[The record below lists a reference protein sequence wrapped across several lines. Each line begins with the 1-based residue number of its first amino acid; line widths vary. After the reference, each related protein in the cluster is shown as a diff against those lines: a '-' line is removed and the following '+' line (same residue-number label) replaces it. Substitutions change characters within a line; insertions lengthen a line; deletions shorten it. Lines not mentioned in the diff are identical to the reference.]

1 MARPPRTGWWGA
13 ILGVALAP
21 AAAGELGLER
31 FERRIRPALIEH
43 CFDCHSAEA
52 PRVRGGLRVD
62 SLEGLLRG
70 GETGPAIVPGD
81 PERSSL
87 WQALT
92 YEDPDLQMPPKSR
105 LPDEVIED
113 FRVWLAEGAPWPEG
127 LAGAGGGEAG
137 PAGFDLAGRREAHW
151 AWHPVRRPEVPE
163 VSDPEWAGGEIDRF
177 VLARL
182 EAEGLKPG
190 PAASRPVLIRRA
202 TWMLTGLPP
211 TPEEV
216 EAFVGDGEEGA
227 FARVVD
233 RLLASP
239 HYGERWA
246 RHWLDKVRYAE
257 TMGHEFDYPI
267 LGAWRYRDYVVRAF
281 HSDLPYERFVREQIA
296 GDLLPDP
303 RWLEGEG
310 INESA
315 VGTLQYWFCQ
325 QVHSPVDV
333 RNHQIEVVDNQID
346 VVTKAFLGMTVS
358 CARCH
363 DHKFDAI
370 SARDYFALAGI
381 LGSSRYAV
389 GAVDDP
395 AGRVRLA
402 GEMVKAREALRR
414 ALADGL
420 LETWAGGEAAG
431 VDVAA
436 GVAAGV
442 LVREGE
448 TRWDGE
454 GWMGDGEAF
463 TADGEV
469 AGQPRLEGDGAVRLV
484 RPGWRDS
491 GSLSR
496 RFQGRLTS
504 TTRVL
509 DRDFVHVRMAG
520 SGARF
525 GVVIEGFTLIR
536 APIYGS
542 LRRAVNREEPH
553 WVTVD
558 VSAWKGRRAYLEF
571 SDLGVGDPA
580 SELGGGT
587 AGAEGWLAVGEVVLS
602 PHREPPGTGVWTGPT
617 DGGAVLRLLRRWRDA
632 PGTLSEGEV
641 GWIEEVLGAKRPE
654 FPEGWKEA
662 WDRLESGV
670 TAPVLAGVMSDGT
683 GWDEALLIRG
693 NHRTPG
699 DTVPRGFLEALA
711 VGPGRE
717 AYGEGSGR
725 LALAEAL
732 TDGENPLTWRVM
744 ANWVWAHLM
753 GRGLVASVDNFG
765 VLGEAPSH
773 PELLDWLA
781 DTFRSEGGSVKR
793 LVRRIVLSRA
803 WQAGSGVTDPAAEE
817 ADPDNRWWH
826 RAHVRR
832 LEGEAI
838 RDGMLALSG
847 RLDRSLGGPPVPV
860 HLTPFME
867 GRGRPGRSGP
877 LDGEGRRS
885 LYLEVRRNF
894 PSPFLLVF
902 DTPVPATTVGWRSVS
917 NVPAQA
923 LALMNDPMVVEEA
936 RRWADRL
943 AREVAGGWEA
953 RVDRAYREAYG
964 RSPDAEEWA
973 LAREYLAGGLEDS
986 GEDGTTAW
994 GEFCHALWVA
1004 KEFQFIP

>member
-1 MARPPRTGWWGA
+1 MARWPRIGWWSA
-13 ILGVALAP
+13 ILGVALGP
-21 AAAGELGLER
+21 ASAAESGLER
-31 FERRIRPALIEH
+31 FERRIRPVLVEQ
-43 CFDCHSAEA
+43 CFDCHSAGA
-52 PRVRGGLRVD
+52 SRVRGGLRVD
-62 SLEGLLRG
+62 TLADLLRG
-70 GETGPAIVPGD
+70 GETGPAIVPGE
-81 PERSSL
+81 PEKSPL
-87 WQALT
+87 WRALT

-105 LPDEVIED
+105 LPDDVIEA
-113 FRVWLAEGAPWPEG
+113 FRGWLTEGAPWPEG
-127 LAGAGGGEAG
+127 GAASGAGGGAG
-137 PAGFDLAGRREAHW
+137 ADGGFDLAGRRDAHW
-151 AWHPVRRPEVPE
+151 AWQPVGRPEVPA
-163 VSDPEWAGGEIDRF
+163 VADTGWPHGDLDRF
-177 VLARL
+177 LLARL

-190 PAASRPVLIRRA
+190 PKASRPVLIRRA
-202 TWMLTGLPP
+202 TWLLTGLPP

-216 EAFVGDGEEGA
+216 EAFAGDREEGA
-227 FARVVD
+227 FERVVD

-239 HYGERWA
+239 HFGERWA

-281 HSDLPYERFVREQIA
+281 NSDLPYERFVREQVA

-303 RWLEGEG
+303 RRLEGEG

-333 RNHQIEVVDNQID
+333 RNHQIEVVDNQMD

-363 DHKFDAI
+363 DHKFDAV
-370 SARDYFALAGI
+370 SARDYYAMAGI
-381 LGSSRYAV
+381 LGSSRYAIR
-389 GAVDDP
+389 AVDDATGRIAQ
-395 AGRVRLA
+395 AGRLA
-402 GEMVKAREALRR
+402 EARDSLRQ

-420 LETWAGGEAAG
+420 RETWAAGELVEPVG
-431 VDVAA
+431 FEVR
-436 GVAAGV
+436 AGV
-442 LVREGE
+442 LFREDETKWGE
-448 TRWDGE
+448 A

-463 TADGEV
+463 TTDPAP
-469 AGQPRLEGDGAVRLV
+469 AAQPRLREDGLVRLV

-491 GSLSR
+491 GSLSP

-504 TTRVL
+504 PTRVL
-509 DRDFVHVRMAG
+509 DRDFLHVRLAG
-520 SGARF
+520 QGARF
-525 GVVIEGFTLIR
+525 GVVVEGFTLIR
-536 APIYGS
+536 SPIYGS
-542 LRRAVNREEPH
+542 LRRAVNREEAH

-558 VSAWKGRRAYLEF
+558 VSSWKGRRAYLEF
-571 SDLGVGDPA
+571 SDVGAGDPA

-587 AGAEGWLAVGEVVLS
+587 SGNDGWVAVGEVVLS
-602 PHREPPGTGVWTGPT
+602 GHRDPPGPGTWTGPA
-617 DGGAVLRLLRRWRDA
+617 DVEDVLRRWREA
-632 PGTLSEGEV
+632 PGTLNEGEV
-641 GWIEEVLGAKRPE
+641 VWLEGLLAAVRPRM
-654 FPEGWKEA
+654 PDGWKESWA
-662 WDRLESGV
+662 ALEAGV

-699 DTVPRGFLEALA
+699 DTVPRRFLEALA
-711 VGPGRE
+711 VGPGAE
-717 AYGEGSGR
+717 AYREGSGR

-732 TDGENPLTWRVM
+732 TAAENPLTWRVM

-781 DTFRSEGGSVKR
+781 DTFRREGGSVKR

-817 ADPDNRWWH
+817 ADPDNRLWH
-826 RAHVRR
+826 RAHLRR

-847 RLDRSLGGPPVPV
+847 RLDRRLGGPPVPI

-867 GRGRPGRSGP
+867 GRGRPGKSGP

-902 DTPVPATTVGWRSVS
+902 DTPVPATTVGWRPVS

-923 LALMNDPMVVEEA
+923 LALMNDPMVVGEA
-936 RRWADRL
+936 RRWAERL
-943 AREVAGGWEA
+943 VRDVAGGWEA
-953 RVDRAYREAYG
+953 RVERAYREAYG
-964 RSPDAEEWA
+964 RAPEPEEWA
-973 LAREYLAGGLEDS
+973 LAREYLSGGVDDA
-986 GEDGTTAW
+986 GEDGVTVW